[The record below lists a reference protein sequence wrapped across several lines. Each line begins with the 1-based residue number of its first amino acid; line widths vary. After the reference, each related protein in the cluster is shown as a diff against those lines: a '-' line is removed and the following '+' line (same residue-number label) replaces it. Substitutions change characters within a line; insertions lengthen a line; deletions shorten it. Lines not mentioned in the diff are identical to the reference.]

1 MLKLGWINETGTS
14 DFQVVAETGA
24 LAEDEGLDTVVLLSL
39 FTDAIATQAEIAA
52 AGLDEQ
58 RGWWGDADVLR
69 AAAAPRLGSKLW
81 LLARQPLNLATMRRA
96 EGYARDA
103 LSWLIDQG
111 LADSIT
117 VTATRPRPD
126 MLGLDVVIRRPNNL
140 IPAYRRLWEV
150 SLNVVL

>member
-1 MLKLGWINETGTS
+1 MLKLGWNNETGTS
-14 DFQVVAETGA
+14 DLQVIAETGA

-39 FTDAIATQAEIAA
+39 FTDAEATAAEIAA

-58 RGWWGDADVLR
+58 RGWWGDAEVLR
-69 AAAAPRLGSKLW
+69 DPGAPRLGSKLW
-81 LLARQPLNLATMRRA
+81 LLSRQPLNLPTMRRA

-103 LSWLIDQG
+103 LAWLIDQG
-111 LADSIT
+111 LADSVS

-126 MLGLDVVIRRPNNL
+126 MIALDVVVRRPNKL

-150 SLNVVL
+150 SLT